1 MAVRIKFLGIAQ
13 DAGIP
18 QIGCNCK
25 VCSEIYRGERK
36 EEYPVS
42 LGIINEKTGKKF
54 MIEATPEFSKQ
65 YRKLIDIEKGEKLGG
80 IILTHAHIGHYTGL
94 MMLGREALNTK
105 KLKVFVSSK
114 MGEFL
119 KNNAPWN
126 QLIKLDNIEIIEFK
140 NRVPF
145 VLDEGIEIT
154 PIEVTHRNEYADTYG
169 FLVKG
174 EEKIFFV
181 PDIDR
186 WSGFEDDLNNL
197 IKECKKVIVDATF
210 YTKEEIGKVRGRDLN
225 EIPHPTIEET
235 IKYVEDNKLPSE
247 KIVFT
252 HFNHTNM
259 VLSNEAI
266 RKSVEEKGFI
276 LSQEDMEILI

>member
-1 MAVRIKFLGIAQ
+1 MTLT
-13 DAGIP
+13 
-18 QIGCNCK
+18 
-25 VCSEIYRGERK
+25 
-36 EEYPVS
+36 VS
-42 LGIINEKTGKKF
+42 LLLTIT
-54 MIEATPEFSKQ
+54 ATPISPGH
-65 YRKLIDIEKGEKLGG
+65 DIEKGEKLGG

-145 VLDEGIEIT
+145 VLDEGIEVT

-259 VLSNEAI
+259 VLSNEDI